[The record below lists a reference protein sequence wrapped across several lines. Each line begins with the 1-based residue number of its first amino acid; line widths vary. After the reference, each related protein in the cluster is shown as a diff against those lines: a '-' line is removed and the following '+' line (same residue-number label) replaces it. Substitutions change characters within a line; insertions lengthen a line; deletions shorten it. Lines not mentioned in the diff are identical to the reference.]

1 MPSGPQTRLQGTR
14 GGRLGLGGN
23 PTRGST
29 NRSEQSIVEEEYIAD
44 VAGSATFVTTGYAIN
59 PGNVTTFPWGNRVAQ
74 LYDEYDFVSLEFR
87 YERIASEFNTSAST
101 GEVILSIDYNATDVA
116 PTTLQQVLATR
127 TKNKGMPCDPVI
139 ALRAD
144 CALMRTQ
151 PSKYV
156 LTGAQPAGTDAKTF
170 NAGTLYVSV
179 QGTGTGTLG
188 RLFVKYHC
196 KLKEPVLEPATV
208 AGGVVHFSG
217 TAPTTANNFATAVLQ
232 TGGTPSMTGITLG
245 VNTIV
250 FPAGIPGN
258 YLIEMCVGGS
268 TSAAALNN
276 SLGAGITALNLFVS
290 ATTRDA
296 TPNAVSAASAVN
308 GVSAMMAT
316 SVTVAIG
323 GGTYTVTPS
332 TLVGGNNMDL
342 FIVSLPS
349 SLLTQPVLPPS
360 NRELVLEERLARLER
375 LLDKDS
381 DFENED
387 SESGPAGSSSSA
399 PGLTRSTV
407 DLIGALIARKK
418 GI

>member
-1 MPSGPQTRLQGTR
+1 
-14 GGRLGLGGN
+14 LGGN
-23 PTRGST
+23 PTKGST

-59 PGNVTTFPWGNRVAQ
+59 PGNATTFPWGNRVAQ
-74 LYDEYDFVSLEFR
+74 LYDEYNFVSLEFR

-101 GEVILSIDYNATDVA
+101 GEIILSIDYNATDPA

-139 ALRAD
+139 PLRAD

-170 NAGTLYVSV
+170 NAGILYVSV

-208 AGGVVHFSG
+208 AGGVIHFTG
-217 TAPTTANNFATAVLQ
+217 ITPTSANNFATMTLQ
-232 TGGTPSMTGITLG
+232 PGGTPALLGITAAAN
-245 VNTIV
+245 VIT
-250 FPAGIPGN
+250 FPAGVPGN
-258 YLIEMCVGGS
+258 YLVCFDVYAS
-268 TSAAALNN
+268 TSCTA
-276 SLGAGITALNLFVS
+276 LGAFAPSAGASALNLFANGSVLDNGPT
-290 ATTRDA
+290 A
-296 TPNAVSAASAVN
+296 NSAASTGATYAMTSYTATV
-308 GVSAMMAT
+308 GVS
-316 SVTVAIG
+316 G
-323 GGTYTVTPS
+323 GVLTLTPGTI
-332 TLVGGNNMDL
+332 VGGNGNDL
-342 FIVSLPS
+342 FIVSLPT
-349 SLLTQPVLPPS
+349 SLLKQPVLPPTE
-360 NRELVLEERLARLER
+360 RENLLLSRVLRLER
-375 LLDKDS
+375 LLEKDS
-381 DFENED
+381 EFEQED
-387 SESGPAGSSSSA
+387 PESEHGCSSSSA

-418 GI
+418 VSQA